1 MTTRNFMI
9 VLSLL
14 IDASYA
20 FNKCCPLG
28 EVFTGTSKV
37 NCASTPLNCSIELFF
52 VNGSNSEFPIC
63 EKPEYITTT
72 PLDQL
77 NSMSFVQVL
86 DATSKILSFSR
97 FLTLSILRSFFL
109 FFFFFLYSQNTS
121 CIEILHEPSTS
132 QNVPILVHC
141 NSNEDRNK
149 KEQLFSSESLSKLRF
164 LNVRRCC
171 SSNEVFNVMP
181 GNCESSENAEDDLLT
196 FFNVTAKDENIKII
210 SMNKELLEC
219 PKSNAMF
226 TYEIDAEDITIL
238 DESLKVSIFYF
249 TR

>member
-97 FLTLSILRSFFL
+97 FLTLSILRSFF
-109 FFFFFLYSQNTS
+109 FSS
-121 CIEILHEPSTS
+121 CIHRTRPVSKFFTNHQHLRTYRYSCIVTRTRTGTRRS
-132 QNVPILVHC
+132 
-141 NSNEDRNK
+141 NSFPPNPCRNCD
-149 KEQLFSSESLSKLRF
+149 S
-164 LNVRRCC
+164 
-171 SSNEVFNVMP
+171 
-181 GNCESSENAEDDLLT
+181 
-196 FFNVTAKDENIKII
+196 
-210 SMNKELLEC
+210 
-219 PKSNAMF
+219 
-226 TYEIDAEDITIL
+226 
-238 DESLKVSIFYF
+238 
-249 TR
+249 